1 MVVVVDRSE
10 HIEPF
15 LAELRELA
23 GDSLVVREPVD
34 IVPPGLSQP

>member
-15 LAELRELA
+15 LAELRELV

-34 IVPPGLSQP
+34 IVPRGLSRP